1 MKKIDITKRDIKFFF
16 LGVLVMFI
24 FEMIYNW
31 QDVKKGFHE
40 GWDAGRK
47 TSFHETQK

>member
-16 LGVLVMFI
+16 LGVLVMFL

-40 GWDAGRK
+40 GWDAGRNAPLHGTEK
-47 TSFHETQK
+47 